1 MTTQVVFN
9 IDKKI
14 KDKAMKRA
22 KSEGVP
28 FAAVLKMSTR
38 AYAEGRLHMD
48 IASTEKFNAKTAKEI
63 RAALRD
69 IREGNEKNFSPGF
82 ETVEDM
88 RRWMKKT
95 K

>member
-9 IDKKI
+9 VDKKI

-28 FAAVLKMSTR
+28 FASVLKFATK
-38 AYAEGRLHMD
+38 AFADGRLTVD
-48 IASTEKFNAKTAKEI
+48 IGETERFNAKTAKAI

-69 IREGNEKNFSPGF
+69 AEKGENVMSFKSA
-82 ETVEDM
+82 
-88 RRWMKKT
+88 KKMDDYLLSL
-95 K
+95 